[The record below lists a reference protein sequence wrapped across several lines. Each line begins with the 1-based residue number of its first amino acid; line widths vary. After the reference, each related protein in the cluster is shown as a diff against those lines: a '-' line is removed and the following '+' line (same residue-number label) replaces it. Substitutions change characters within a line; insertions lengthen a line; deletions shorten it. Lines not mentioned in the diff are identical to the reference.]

1 MNLQRITV
9 EINKLP
15 STRKNVN
22 LYDGDTVARALA
34 EAFGDDNYATY
45 SITVN
50 GSSAG
55 LDTRLH
61 EGDSIALAKQTKG
74 NADEVEATNVEAE
87 VVPTEAAVTPVAT
100 EEVEVEAPEAEV
112 IEETQ
117 E

>member
-15 STRKNVN
+15 STRKNVS
-22 LYDGDTVARALA
+22 LYDGDSVARALA

-74 NADEVEATNVEAE
+74 NADEVEATEEVAPTDAVEA
-87 VVPTEAAVTPVAT
+87 VVT
-100 EEVEVEAPEAEV
+100 EEVIAEVVEAPEAEV